1 MQALFICPNASV
13 AALYRLLYR
22 ALGFPAI
29 QSHARLPQEA
39 RIAALDLFRMQ
50 PTGAPVGARQGARTG
65 AGRTSPPPS
74 GGILLFATDLV
85 LMGAE
90 LPAVDLVVQVGGVQ
104 VGDSSGSLAH
114 TTPNQVGSSPPQSF
128 PAFPPLS
135 SAAPG
140 TLRDWPGVWN
150 WPGPS
155 IFRPTL

>member
-1 MQALFICPNASV
+1 MQALVICPNASV

-50 PTGAPVGARQGARTG
+50 PTGAPVGATQGARTG

-90 LPAVDLVVQVGGVQ
+90 LPAVDLVVQVGGV
-104 VGDSSGSLAH
+104 
-114 TTPNQVGSSPPQSF
+114 
-128 PAFPPLS
+128 
-135 SAAPG
+135 
-140 TLRDWPGVWN
+140 
-150 WPGPS
+150 
-155 IFRPTL
+155 

>member
-1 MQALFICPNASV
+1 MKGLQFVLKGNDRAELTPHPPSPQALVICPNASV

-50 PTGAPVGARQGARTG
+50 PTAPPEGARRG
-65 AGRTSPPPS
+65 AGGSAPPPS

-90 LPAVDLVVQVGGVQ
+90 LPAVDLVVQVGG
-104 VGDSSGSLAH
+104 
-114 TTPNQVGSSPPQSF
+114 
-128 PAFPPLS
+128 
-135 SAAPG
+135 SAEGAPG
-140 TLRDWPGVWN
+140 RVL
-150 WPGPS
+150 
-155 IFRPTL
+155 